1 MNDSK
6 CELIVYVIFLLLQAD
21 GLEDILPVLQRRGY
35 TPESPERPDDVWM
48 PVVAHEGRELFK
60 VRHGG

>member
-1 MNDSK
+1 M
-6 CELIVYVIFLLLQAD
+6 YVIFLLLQAD